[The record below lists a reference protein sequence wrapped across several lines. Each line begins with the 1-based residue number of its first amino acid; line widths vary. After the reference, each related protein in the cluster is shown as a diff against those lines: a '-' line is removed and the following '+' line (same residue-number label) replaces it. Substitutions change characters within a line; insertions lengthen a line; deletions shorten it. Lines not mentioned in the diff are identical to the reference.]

1 MSSIYT
7 IVIKI
12 LEVGILS
19 CDDEL
24 RLKFLLKS
32 EYTYQ
37 DSDALTMLKYAIIF
51 GHVKRQTSLTRKALS
66 KQYVKLRDS

>member
-19 CDDEL
+19 CDDEI
-24 RLKFLLKS
+24 RLKILLKS

-37 DSDALTMLKYAIIF
+37 DSDALTMLKHAIVF